1 MKWIVRVIDERRDS
15 YRTLFEGEVPLA
27 PDTLLFDTYMP
38 RNDLDITMYNII
50 SVGVSDVAVILHCH
64 RKGM

>member
-1 MKWIVRVIDERRDS
+1 MKWIVRVVDAKFEG
-15 YRTLFEGEVPLA
+15 YRTLVEGEVPSADEPLM
-27 PDTLLFDTYMP
+27 LDTYMP

-50 SVGVSDVAVILHCH
+50 SVGVSDAAVILHCH